1 MGSLK
6 MVAAV
11 LLLVRGY
18 KGQFGEPI
26 NGVHCSH
33 MEKSNLIKIN
43 GLVFN
48 WPLQNFSSIEVG
60 PTVKLSI
67 MKKLEILI
75 T

>member
-18 KGQFGEPI
+18 KGQFGVPI

-60 PTVKLSI
+60 PTIKLSI
-67 MKKLEILI
+67 MKKLEILL